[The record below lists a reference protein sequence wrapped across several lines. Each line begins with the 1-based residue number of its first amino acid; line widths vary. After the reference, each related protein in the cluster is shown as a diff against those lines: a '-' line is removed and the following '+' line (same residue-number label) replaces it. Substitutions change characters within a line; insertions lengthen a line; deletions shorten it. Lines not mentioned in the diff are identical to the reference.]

1 MTFIDPLPLYID
13 RRHRVP
19 LLDHILQLAFVDL
32 HSGCP
37 CKKKKKNVNNKTTN
51 IPKDEE
57 TVSLTFFV
65 RLNKIK
71 DDFARFRT
79 KGVTKQ
85 QFWLNV
91 VSILTVR
98 KMMDPQNTILPNL
111 CECRTSQSYVKQVR
125 ISQKKN
131 YKVQIKIKL

>member
-1 MTFIDPLPLYID
+1 M
-13 RRHRVP
+13 
-19 LLDHILQLAFVDL
+19 
-32 HSGCP
+32 
-37 CKKKKKNVNNKTTN
+37 NNKTTN

-98 KMMDPQNTILPNL
+98 KTMDPQNTILPNL
-111 CECRTSQSYVKQVR
+111 CECRTSQSYAKQVR

-131 YKVQIKIKL
+131 YKAQIKIKL